1 MLENELTESEVDKE
15 IQRMMADLEKKKVW
29 MACEMK
35 GQKVFIPDTGNALG
49 HNVFDTGRFECEAP
63 DPDLIVRAWPLKYA
77 GNFRLEDEFTREMRY
92 GDADR
97 SSMSFFPGVIKDGKV
112 V

>member
-1 MLENELTESEVDKE
+1 MSLHNGTAYETEFKKYLEH
-15 IQRMMADLEKKKVW
+15 
-29 MACEMK
+29 
-35 GQKVFIPDTGNALG
+35 LG
-49 HNVFDTGRFECEAP
+49 HYVFGTGRFECEAP

-112 V
+112 L